1 VIASPATPV
10 QDRIA
15 DLDWDDLL
23 GRLDD
28 DGFVLTPPVYTPA
41 ECAELAADFDED
53 RFRST
58 VDMRRYRFGEG
69 LYRYYSNPLPPA
81 IDDAR
86 HALYP
91 ALARLANRWA
101 EQLRSERRYPAQLD
115 AFLQECHDAGQTR
128 PTPLILRYGPGGHN
142 TLHQDVYGD
151 LAFPIQA
158 VTVLDRPGVEFEGG
172 QFVLLEQ
179 RPRAQ
184 SRAHVIELQQGAF
197 LLFPTRERP
206 VLGTRGHYRTAM
218 RHGVATVHGG
228 QRTTLGNNFHDA
240 P

>member
-1 VIASPATPV
+1 VIAARDSL
-10 QDRIA
+10 DHRISG
-15 DLDWDDLL
+15 LDWDELL
-23 GRLDD
+23 ARIDA

-41 ECAELAADFDED
+41 ECAELGALFDD
-53 RFRST
+53 GSFRST
-58 VDMRRYRFGEG
+58 IDMRRYRFGEG
-69 LYRYYSNPLPPA
+69 LYRYFSNPLPA
-81 IDDAR
+81 LIDDAR

-91 ALARLANRWA
+91 ALARQANRWA
-101 EQLRSERRYPAQLD
+101 EQLRSDVRYPDELD
-115 AFLQECHDAGQTR
+115 AFLEECHRAGQER

-142 TLHQDVYGD
+142 TLHQDLYGD

-158 VTVLDRPGVEFEGG
+158 VTVLDRPGSDFRGG

-206 VLGTRGHYRTAM
+206 VLGTRGYYRTAM
-218 RHGVATVHGG
+218 RHGVATVESGR
-228 QRTTLGNNFHDA
+228 RTTLGIIFHDA
-240 P
+240 A

>member
-1 VIASPATPV
+1 MIASPAAPV

-15 DLDWDDLL
+15 ALDWDHLL
-23 GRLDD
+23 GRLDE

-41 ECAELAADFDED
+41 ECGELAADFDED
-53 RFRST
+53 RFRSS

-69 LYRYYSNPLPPA
+69 LYRYYADPLPPL
-81 IDDAR
+81 IDGAR

-101 EQLRSERRYPAQLD
+101 EQLRIERRYPDELD
-115 AFLQECHDAGQTR
+115 AFLAECHAAGQNR

-142 TLHQDVYGD
+142 TLHQDLYGD

-158 VTVLDRPGVEFEGG
+158 VTVLDRPGVDFDGG

-179 RPRAQ
+179 RPRAK
-184 SRAHVIELQQGAF
+184 SRAHVVELQQGAF

-206 VLGTRGHYRTAM
+206 VLGTRGYYRTAM
-218 RHGVATVHGG
+218 RHGVSTVESGR
-228 QRTTLGNNFHDA
+228 RTTLGIIFHDA
-240 P
+240 A